1 MLPPNSI
8 GWRVFALLGVLFS
21 AFATGVV
28 GSNAT
33 YTAGETTIDNSKP
46 LKHPGQVI
54 TIPLK
59 RVNHRGIATPSI
71 AKRLFKTEI
80 FGVYGAAYLAELTIG
95 NNGQVV
101 NLLIDTGSFEMWV
114 NPNCSTSNVPE
125 YCQAFGHYDPS
136 LSPTSQ
142 RVDSAGFSIKY
153 GSGQAKGPYY
163 KDDIYISGT
172 RIQNQQFGVANSS
185 ELVWFGIM
193 GLGHGDNGFISYP
206 LVVESLETQGHTN
219 TRLFSIN
226 LGRQASPGAVIT
238 GELTFGGVDTNSY
251 AGLLQKVP
259 TDPSDPHYK
268 IILNGLAHRAPGADS
283 STSLVDSSLPLPLI
297 VDSGT
302 TLSLLPESL
311 VTKLAAQFPGATSDG
326 AGGYHVDCA
335 YQNQTGTVDFEIL
348 TETGTVTIN
357 IAYRDFIWNNG
368 GDCLLGAWFSNDV
381 GTFILGDSFMRGAY
395 VAFDQTNRAL
405 FMSNRLSCGD
415 DQLNIV
421 AVSDEPDA
429 AANIPGSCAVVLD
442 ASPAPPSSTTT
453 SSTTASTTTST
464 TASTTSLT
472 TSSTTTSTTTS
483 TTAST
488 TGSTTDSTT
497 ALTTSSTTSS
507 TIASTTGSTT
517 GSTTSS
523 TIASTTGSTTGSTT
537 ASTTAS
543 TTDSTTNSITG
554 STTGSITDTITV
566 TLSIPSSSQPLAPS
580 SPGTPSSVSTST
592 TSATSQLTSISS
604 PTTSP
609 RPNINTGGQGT
620 DGERAGITHSP
631 TIGTDADPNASPTL
645 HRDPGGF
652 MSTVTGTITRTVMYT
667 VTACP
672 ETVKDCPLRGKVAT
686 RLETILTT
694 YCPDRDEI
702 PSLTPVGGVTFVQEL
717 NAPVFT
723 SPIVEIETGIAGPSP
738 GHGQG
743 ADEAEQITVITTAYP
758 TTTAYA
764 VKSCSQGDAAC
775 TVGMT
780 TTHAITTTLV
790 KTVHV
795 EPIPASI
802 PPGNGFASAVTSSYR
817 NTTWNS
823 GGGGGGPNV
832 AVSAGS
838 DTIFGIENLV
848 AALVLVW
855 GVMAML

>member
-33 YTAGETTIDNSKP
+33 YTAGATTIDNSEP

-453 SSTTASTTTST
+453 SSTTASTTASTTTST
-464 TASTTSLT
+464 TASTTSST
-472 TSSTTTSTTTS
+472 TSSTTDSATTSTTTS

-507 TIASTTGSTT
+507 TIASTTG
-517 GSTTSS
+517 
-523 TIASTTGSTTGSTT
+523 
-537 ASTTAS
+537 STTAS

-592 TSATSQLTSISS
+592 TSATSQLTPISS
-604 PTTSP
+604 PSTS
-609 RPNINTGGQGT
+609 NTNTGGQRING
-620 DGERAGITHSP
+620 GGAGITQSP
-631 TIGTDADPNASPTL
+631 AIGTDADPNASSTV

-672 ETVKDCPLRGKVAT
+672 ETVKDCPLRGKVTT

-702 PSLTPVGGVTFVQEL
+702 PSLTAVGGVTFVQEL
-717 NAPVFT
+717 SAPVFT
-723 SPIVEIETGIAGPSP
+723 SPIVEIETGITGPSP

-764 VKSCSQGDAAC
+764 ITSCSQGDAAC

-795 EPIPASI
+795 EPVPASI
-802 PPGNGFASAVTSSYR
+802 PPGNGFASAVVTGSYR
-817 NTTWNS
+817 NKTWNS